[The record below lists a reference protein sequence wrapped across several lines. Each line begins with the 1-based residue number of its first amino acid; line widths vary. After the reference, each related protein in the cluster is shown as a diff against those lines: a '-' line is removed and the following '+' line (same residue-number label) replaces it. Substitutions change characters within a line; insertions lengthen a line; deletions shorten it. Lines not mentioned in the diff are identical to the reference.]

1 MALFLFLKQFVD
13 MLYQYQILDY
23 GMVLFA
29 VALLGYKIQKDRVY
43 VNIKE
48 KICIADIMVLLL
60 AVVFGFA
67 FIRNMSFY
75 GVFFK
80 VLSAF
85 LLYFLGRVYGKEI
98 SKHGKWLALAGY
110 LVIYAN
116 LIYRCY
122 LFGGTLLA
130 SEELVQNGILDTG
143 AFYYYK
149 TDLAVGI
156 IIASIFVYAFS
167 ENRYLK
173 WFTVIP
179 VTAYMV
185 FYSNARTGMM
195 LLVAEYLLIGIC
207 EVAKRRGRIKVSD
220 KIIKVLAAMF
230 FIIMVAA
237 FIFIQ
242 IFVKNNTTFQPSV
255 RNEIGEFTLMEKL
268 FHGRH
273 VIWWET
279 TKYFSEQDFFTRVVG
294 IDLGTE
300 HLHNS
305 TGDRMHSMYFKL
317 LYSVGYIGVL
327 FFAGFVTN
335 VLKQLNKCKNSQVI
349 YVSLALLL
357 VFMVMGLTI
366 ESLELTQMSWFMMLF
381 SGAAFSAGVGID
393 E

>member
-60 AVVFGFA
+60 TVVFGFA

-85 LLYFLGRVYGKEI
+85 LIYFLGRVYGNELIKY
-98 SKHGKWLALAGY
+98 GKWLALAGY
-110 LVIYAN
+110 IVIYAN

-122 LFGGTLLA
+122 IFGGKLFV
-130 SEELVQNGILDTG
+130 SEELIRNGILGTG

-149 TDLAVGI
+149 TDLAIAI
-156 IIASIFVYAFS
+156 IIASIFVYTFS
-167 ENRYLK
+167 QYRYLK
-173 WFTVIP
+173 WITIIP

-185 FYSNARTGMM
+185 FYSDARTGMI
-195 LLVAEYLLIGIC
+195 LLISEYVLIC
-207 EVAKRRGRIKVSD
+207 IFELVEKKNNVVISD
-220 KIIKVLAAMF
+220 KIIKTCVIVAFVL
-230 FIIMVAA
+230 IIVA
-237 FIFIQ
+237 FVIIQ
-242 IFVKNNTTFQPSV
+242 TFVKNNTTFQPSV
-255 RNEIGEFTLMEKL
+255 RNEAGEFTLMEKL
-268 FHGRH
+268 FHSRH
-273 VIWWET
+273 VIWWEV
-279 TKYFSEQDFFTRVVG
+279 TKYFSEQNFFTRLIG

-300 HLHNS
+300 YLHNS

-327 FFAGFVTN
+327 LFAGFIAS
-335 VLKQLNKCKNSQVI
+335 VLNQLNKCKNGQVI
-349 YVSLALLL
+349 YVTLALLL

-366 ESLELTQMSWFMMLF
+366 ESLELTQMSWFTMLF
-381 SGAAFSAGVGID
+381 SGAAFTAGVGID